1 MKDIVYKEFNKYCE
15 IDEYEKT
22 NRLKYIEEIEYEL
35 NEIHGCSMQ
44 DYFLLN
50 YEIIK
55 RGKELGGKLTYTSR
69 GSAPC
74 YIINKFLGFTEKEG
88 ISTARSLE
96 KIEKGQAVS
105 NMKEFSKGEL
115 IKLNQFVKY

>member
-1 MKDIVYKEFNKYCE
+1 MLQLVWKAVEQIKQLTGIVRRYIYVVCNDTMVENPVITEYVYRVFLPNIKDKSN
-15 IDEYEKT
+15 
-22 NRLKYIEEIEYEL
+22 LK
-35 NEIHGCSMQ
+35 S
-44 DYFLLN
+44 
-50 YEIIK
+50 
-55 RGKELGGKLTYTSR
+55 
-69 GSAPC
+69 
-74 YIINKFLGFTEKEG
+74 INKFLGFTEKEG